1 MNVTVYAITNSRTVP
16 DIPGLRALRVGTLAA
31 LVTDT
36 RRTPAPS
43 PANLRRYHRTIA
55 AIADALP
62 AALPAR
68 FGTLMTEPE
77 LAIVLQA
84 RAPSLIATLR
94 RVRGRVQMTLRL
106 TSALR
111 RRAGPSPLDSAR
123 GALSASR
130 RGGRSGPPPAK
141 PVSGREYLR
150 ELAASD
156 RDIPGFDTVRQALES
171 WIEEERVER
180 RGEVVTVYHL
190 VPRRSSAAYARTATR
205 SIPAAGLRGVVSGP
219 FPPYAFSGW

>member
-1 MNVTVYAITNSRTVP
+1 MALGRETMNVTVYAITNSRTVP

-77 LAIVLQA
+77 LVPAVSGSNSRPI
-84 RAPSLIATLR
+84 S
-94 RVRGRVQMTLRL
+94 
-106 TSALR
+106 
-111 RRAGPSPLDSAR
+111 AGPA
-123 GALSASR
+123 
-130 RGGRSGPPPAK
+130 
-141 PVSGREYLR
+141 
-150 ELAASD
+150 
-156 RDIPGFDTVRQALES
+156 
-171 WIEEERVER
+171 
-180 RGEVVTVYHL
+180 
-190 VPRRSSAAYARTATR
+190 PRTTR
-205 SIPAAGLRGVVSGP
+205 K
-219 FPPYAFSGW
+219 